1 MLSRSGQS
9 TTHGRYGHTYIY
21 IYISSRTGQGQNTQD
36 NFLYLPQLQFY
47 KWLYTVVIQLLY
59 SNSIVVLLFLQARVY
74 IYSMGFFL
82 KRSSHVPQILTS
94 PKTILLIY
102 IYVQFPYYYF
112 TLSKKLVHFSSVSS
126 FIIISL
132 NSKLKKI
139 VF

>member
-21 IYISSRTGQGQNTQD
+21 IHFFPYRPRTKYSRQ
-36 NFLYLPQLQFY
+36 YLPQLQFY